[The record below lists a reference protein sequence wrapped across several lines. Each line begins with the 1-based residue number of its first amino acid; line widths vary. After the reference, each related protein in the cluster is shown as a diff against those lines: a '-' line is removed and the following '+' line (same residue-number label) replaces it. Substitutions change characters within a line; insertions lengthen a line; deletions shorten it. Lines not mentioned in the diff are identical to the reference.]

1 MSRVGEVHVVESLE
15 ELLALVALRLT
26 PPLSESRGSQG
37 SERKKSGGGEHIAGR
52 AQRRK
57 DRESERPQKALA
69 GEEFTGGATWPP
81 PIYMIG
87 ICA

>member
-1 MSRVGEVHVVESLE
+1 MESLE

-26 PPLSESRGSQG
+26 PPLSERRGGQG
-37 SERKKSGGGEHIAGR
+37 SERKKSGRGEHVARR

-69 GEEFTGGATWPP
+69 GRSLLEGRRGGATTH
-81 PIYMIG
+81 IYDRHM
-87 ICA
+87 CLTESVT